1 MSIGWHVRGS
11 IAALLLILG
20 TATGLMAEGPLE
32 INARGGIAAVG
43 LLAGAVLIVRGR
55 RKNKPDSGGL
65 CL

>member
-1 MSIGWHVRGS
+1 MNIGWQTRKL

-32 INARGGIAAVG
+32 INARGGVAAVG

-55 RKNKPDSGGL
+55 RKNKANGGGL